1 MPFCKLLHIE
11 NENWTWNFD
20 TEMSLR
26 YIVILDQPHHF
37 RCPFFWLLLMMSDVG
52 IVKWVN
58 KAGYFRKKLSS
69 AIIMIKYNHDFWPL
83 CIFSSDHLYITYYK
97 ERQMFLQSPTGL
109 ITQSATEGKRSLM
122 IKEDGDYF
130 FSFNQLPAFR
140 LEYLNVIYWNAL
152 IASIIL
158 LCLLYFWSS
167 SFSFEQQN

>member
-1 MPFCKLLHIE
+1 
-11 NENWTWNFD
+11 
-20 TEMSLR
+20 
-26 YIVILDQPHHF
+26 
-37 RCPFFWLLLMMSDVG
+37 
-52 IVKWVN
+52 
-58 KAGYFRKKLSS
+58 
-69 AIIMIKYNHDFWPL
+69 
-83 CIFSSDHLYITYYK
+83 
-97 ERQMFLQSPTGL
+97 MFLQSPTGL